1 METQAPDRISA
12 WRQPGVKRRPFRRVV
27 VARRVDSE
35 RPGRMWSLLLPQNFD
50 IGVQSSDARARTP
63 LISPRPPRPMS
74 RARALSSRPDGA
86 RWLSAGRSRS
96 ARSGSADDRVNPTV
110 APQEALLVRLLGPML
125 RSAVELADTGL
136 ADPGDID
143 LAMRLGAGHAKG
155 PLEYARS
162 LSPERANELV
172 GCFPEDIPSPSGE
185 RRPEQNYSALPA
197 GPVAIVGTG
206 LMAAGIAQTVAAAG
220 QQVILIGRTRQ
231 AAERAVEWVGRS
243 LDRAVARGRIDA
255 EQASLIRSRLRS
267 SDQPRAAR
275 QAGLVLEAVIEDLEV
290 KRQLFER
297 LDGELPPS
305 ILIATDT
312 SSLRVADVAD
322 RVRHRERVLGL
333 HFFSPAPAMKLVEV
347 VPTNTTSEEAA
358 AAGVAWAYSIGKVPV
373 RCADQPGFIVNR
385 LLLPMLNDAVRAHEQ
400 QAAEMAEIDALMKER
415 AGQPMG
421 PFELLDLIGLDVWLA
436 AQRSLYE
443 AFGHERLRPAA
454 LLETL
459 VAAGHLGRK
468 TGRGFYDYS
477 PSALSPST

>member
-1 METQAPDRISA
+1 MKTKAPDRNPA
-12 WRQPGVKRRPFRRVV
+12 WRQADITRRPFRRVV
-27 VARRVDSE
+27 VARRVGSE
-35 RPGRMWSLLLPQNFD
+35 RPTRVWSLLLPQGFHIGD
-50 IGVQSSDARARTP
+50 ISSHAPARRPSISRRPSRTP
-63 LISPRPPRPMS
+63 FGAPALARPAW
-74 RARALSSRPDGA
+74 ARRLVVGQP
-86 RWLSAGRSRS
+86 RS
-96 ARSGSADDRVNPTV
+96 ARSDSAGDQVNATV
-110 APQEALLVRLLGPML
+110 APEDVLLARLLGPML
-125 RSAVELADTGL
+125 RSAVELAETGL

-143 LAMRLGAGHAKG
+143 LAMRLGARHAKG

-162 LSPERANELV
+162 LSPEQANELL
-172 GCFPEDIPSPSGE
+172 GRRPEDIPSASGE
-185 RRPEQNYSALPA
+185 RRHEQNHSSPPA

-206 LMAAGIAQTVAAAG
+206 FMATGIAETAAAAG

-231 AAERAVEWVGRS
+231 AAERAVERVGRS

-255 EQASLIRSRLRS
+255 EQAALATSRLTP
-267 SDQPRAAR
+267 SDQPHDAR

-290 KRQLFER
+290 KRQVFER
-297 LDGELPPS
+297 LDRDVPPS
-305 ILIATDT
+305 IVLATDT
-312 SSLRVADVAD
+312 SSLRVADIAD

-347 VPTNTTSEEAA
+347 VATDTTSHEAA
-358 AAGVAWAYSIGKVPV
+358 AAGVAWAFSIGKVPV

-400 QAAEMAEIDALMKER
+400 RAVEMAEIDVLMKER

-421 PFELLDLIGLDVWLA
+421 PFELLDLIGLDVSLA

-454 LLETL
+454 LLEKL
-459 VAAGHLGRK
+459 VAAGELGRK

-477 PSALSPST
+477 PSVVSP